1 MKKKKKKKQEE
12 KKKKKKQEEKQQ
24 ENSFILSRN
33 CCYSSAVIAS
43 VNLALLA
50 RNTDQLIV
58 IGFESNGSFTKASA
72 VCSALR
78 YKVCKLA
85 KEI

>member
-1 MKKKKKKKQEE
+1 MMKKKKKQE
-12 KKKKKKQEEKQQ
+12 K
-24 ENSFILSRN
+24 NSFILSRN

-50 RNTDQLIV
+50 RNTDQLIGWQWQSDLKV
-58 IGFESNGSFTKASA
+58 TPPLIKASA